1 MRRNGAAV
9 YCGPKH
15 GSKAMLARLFKIVD
29 GISWIASRLADISVV
44 ILVTSM
50 VYEVVARYVFDAPT
64 DWAFDI
70 AYMCS
75 GALFLLG
82 VSWALKEDAH
92 IRIDILRNKMSP
104 RVAGMVEGVTYLI
117 VLAPFFAV
125 LSCIAVGRTF
135 KAWQTG
141 EVEMVSPW
149 APHMWPFYLT
159 FAIGLVAL
167 TLQLIAEGIRAFK
180 GKRAH
185 AVRERA

>member
-1 MRRNGAAV
+1 
-9 YCGPKH
+9 
-15 GSKAMLARLFKIVD
+15 MLARLFRIVD
-29 GISWIASRLADISVV
+29 GISWLASRLADASVV
-44 ILVTSM
+44 ILIAAM

-104 RVAGMVEGVTYLI
+104 RVAGLIEGTTYLI
-117 VLAPFFAV
+117 LLAPFFAV
-125 LSCIAVGRTF
+125 LSYIAIGRTF

-149 APHMWPFYLT
+149 APLMWPFYLT
-159 FAIGLVAL
+159 IAIGLTAL
-167 TLQLIAEGIRAFK
+167 TLQLAVEGLRAFSGQRSQSK
-180 GKRAH
+180 EVEA
-185 AVRERA
+185 

>member
-1 MRRNGAAV
+1 
-9 YCGPKH
+9 
-15 GSKAMLARLFKIVD
+15 MLVRLFRIVD
-29 GISWIASRLADISVV
+29 GISWVASRLADVSVV
-44 ILVTSM
+44 VLIVAM
-50 VYEVVARYVFDAPT
+50 VYEVAARYLFDAPT

-92 IRIDILRNKMSP
+92 IRIDILRNRMSP
-104 RVAGMVEGVTYLI
+104 RVAGVVEGITYLM

-125 LSCIAVGRTF
+125 LSYIAIGRTF

-149 APHMWPFYLT
+149 APLMWPFYLT
-159 FAIGLVAL
+159 IAIGLTAL
-167 TLQLIAEGIRAFK
+167 TLQLAVEGLRAFLGQRSPSK
-180 GKRAH
+180 EVH
-185 AVRERA
+185 A